1 MEKKPFSEEIKFKYI
16 KMKNHR
22 IIAINTGVLFL
33 IAAVASILGLILYQP
48 ILEDS
53 EYIVHSA
60 THNTQIYWGAFFEI
74 ITAFAVI
81 GTPISFFPILRK
93 VNLSMAV
100 ATVSF
105 RLLEA
110 VIIILGILSLLA
122 IISLNQS
129 FSEDVN
135 PNITTY
141 VVSGKLLIAIKNW
154 TFLFGPNLALGP
166 STLLTSYM
174 LYKSK
179 LIPKTIAFLGLIGG
193 PLIFLSAI
201 FVMFGF
207 YKQISLMGTLTA
219 LPVFFYEMSLAICLV
234 YKGFDVSKV
243 EALEIK

>member
-1 MEKKPFSEEIKFKYI
+1 
-16 KMKNHR
+16 MKNHR
-22 IIAINTGVLFL
+22 IIAINTGILFL
-33 IAAVASILGLILYQP
+33 IAAVASIIGLILYQP

-53 EYIVHSA
+53 EYIIHGAS
-60 THNTQIYWGAFFEI
+60 HNFQIYWGVFFEI
-74 ITAFAVI
+74 ITAFAVL

-110 VIIILGILSLLA
+110 SIIIIGILSLLA

-135 PNITTY
+135 PNISTY
-141 VVSGKLLIAIKNW
+141 MVSGKLLIAIKNW

-174 LYKSK
+174 LYQSK
-179 LIPKTIAFLGLIGG
+179 LLPKAIAFLGLIGG

-219 LPVFFYEMSLAICLV
+219 LPVFFYEMSLAIWLIA
-234 YKGFDVSKV
+234 KGFDVSKL
-243 EALEIK
+243 EALETK

>member
-1 MEKKPFSEEIKFKYI
+1 
-16 KMKNHR
+16 MKNHR
-22 IIAINTGVLFL
+22 IIAINTGILFL
-33 IAAVASILGLILYQP
+33 VAAVASIIGLILYQP

-53 EYIVHSA
+53 EYIIHGA
-60 THNTQIYWGAFFEI
+60 KHNFQIYWGAFFEI
-74 ITAFAVI
+74 ITAFAVL

-110 VIIILGILSLLA
+110 SIIIIGILSLLA

-129 FSEDVN
+129 FSEEVN
-135 PNITTY
+135 PNISTY

-179 LIPKTIAFLGLIGG
+179 LLPKTIAFLGLIGG

-219 LPVFFYEMSLAICLV
+219 LPVFLYEMSLAIWLIA
-234 YKGFDVSKV
+234 KGFDISKL
-243 EALEIK
+243 EALETK